1 MGKEKVMV
9 HFNGIM
15 VKNFKETGKM
25 GWNVVLVFGDL
36 RKEIAIKVNGWII
49 DNMDKVFLNIEI
61 VLIRENFKTFLN
73 MVKGHKNLL
82 MEIHIKVIISLE
94 SLMGLVLITGMME
107 EAIKDSLNQEFVME
121 KVN

>member
-1 MGKEKVMV
+1 
-9 HFNGIM
+9 
-15 VKNFKETGKM
+15 
-25 GWNVVLVFGDL
+25 
-36 RKEIAIKVNGWII
+36 
-49 DNMDKVFLNIEI
+49 MDKVFLNIEI